1 MASSFF
7 LYEQITVSF
16 SSKMFINES
25 YRAFLFDAERKKLVK
40 LFNWRCHMQIQ
51 MDLLPIFCIFD
62 ILYL

>member
-25 YRAFLFDAERKKLVK
+25 YRAFLFDVERKKLVK
-40 LFNWRCHMQIQ
+40 LFN
-51 MDLLPIFCIFD
+51 
-62 ILYL
+62 